1 MRITQQMGV
10 FRQPSSRGF
19 TLLEI
24 IICLGLI
31 ATALLA
37 VFRLQAQNLDL
48 QSESRFMTTAIH
60 LSQERLARIQSAD
73 TLLPGDASGDFGED
87 FSQFAYEE
95 KITQVP
101 GVEHLFK
108 VQLRIGLAG
117 DDAARG
123 YEVETYL
130 FRP

>member
-1 MRITQQMGV
+1 MWIRS
-10 FRQPSSRGF
+10 FSSKGF

-37 VFRLQAQNLDL
+37 VFQLQAQNLEL
-48 QSESRFMTTAIH
+48 QSESRFITTAHH
-60 LSQERLARIQSAD
+60 LSQERLARIRNAS
-73 TLLPGDASGDFGED
+73 TLLPGNSSGDFGEG
-87 FSQFAYEE
+87 FSQYVYRED
-95 KITQVP
+95 IMSVP
-101 GVEHLFK
+101 GVENLYK
-108 VQLRIGLAG
+108 VNLRIRLATA
-117 DDAARG
+117 DAASN

>member
-1 MRITQQMGV
+1 MTGMWTKN
-10 FRQPSSRGF
+10 FSSRGF

-48 QSESRFMTTAIH
+48 QSESRFITFAHH
-60 LSQERLARIQSAD
+60 LSQERFARIRSGD
-73 TLLPGDASGDFGED
+73 TLLPGSSSGDFGED
-87 FSQFAYEE
+87 FPQYGYKEE
-95 KITQVP
+95 IMEVP
-101 GVEHLFK
+101 GVEDLFK
-108 VQLRIGLAG
+108 VRLRIEIAG
-117 DDAARG
+117 DVAARN

-130 FRP
+130 YRPR

>member
-1 MRITQQMGV
+1 MTGMWIRS
-10 FRQPSSRGF
+10 FSSKGF

-37 VFRLQAQNLDL
+37 VFKLQAQNLDL
-48 QSESRFMTTAIH
+48 QSESRFTTTAHH
-60 LSQERLARIQSAD
+60 LSQERLARIRNAD
-73 TLLPGDASGDFGED
+73 ALLPGNSFGDFGED
-87 FSQFAYEE
+87 FSQYVYREE
-95 KITQVP
+95 IMSVP
-101 GVEHLFK
+101 GVENLYK
-108 VQLRIGLAG
+108 VKLRIGLATA
-117 DDAARG
+117 DAARN